1 MRVALRVRL
10 LLALTVLLLALLPV
24 AFGVYIN
31 ETSAAPT
38 EKCLPNRCSR
48 YCEAHNCPHATP
60 ANSPAYFQLK
70 PVYEATVWGL
80 SMGGKRLYALVNI
93 GFYLVLVPLL
103 LLWLT
108 YGALRNMVLISR
120 LKAQRRG

>member
-1 MRVALRVRL
+1 MQ
-10 LLALTVLLLALLPV
+10 LALSTRLAIAGLVFLLALLPL
-24 AFGVYIN
+24 ALGVYIN
-31 ETSAAPT
+31 ETSSAPT
-38 EKCLPNRCSR
+38 EKRLPTRCSR

-60 ANSPAYFQLK
+60 SNSPAYFQLR
-70 PVYEATVWGL
+70 PLYNATVQGL
-80 SMGGKRLYALVNI
+80 SMGGMRLYALVNI

-108 YGALRNMVLISR
+108 YGALRNMVLIHH